1 MDLAF
6 EIGISSAA
14 QIALLVVPV
23 LVIASLFLGNCRSS
37 RFEPRLS
44 SDVCRPPQHGQ
55 YENAISS
62 RPVIIDLRDDDQK

>member
-23 LVIASLFLGNCRSS
+23 LVIASLFLGNCRGLHD
-37 RFEPRLS
+37 PN
-44 SDVCRPPQHGQ
+44 HGFLLTFADRCNTASTRTQ
-55 YENAISS
+55 F
-62 RPVIIDLRDDDQK
+62 RQDR